1 MVGTTNESVRVDWL
15 EKTLAKLPAGSRILD
30 AGAGECPFK
39 RFCGHLIYVS
49 QDFAKY
55 DGRGNENGLQM
66 GDWNQEG
73 IDIVGDITEIPEPD
87 ASFDAVMCI
96 EVLEHLPDPLAAL
109 RELTRLLKPEGQL
122 ILTAPF
128 CSLTHF
134 SPFHFAS
141 GFNRHFYERHL
152 PELGL
157 EIQQLEANGNYF
169 EYLAQEIRRL
179 PAIGERYATSSPSRL
194 ERVALRFA
202 LQMLE
207 RFSARDRGSEELL
220 CFGYHVLARKRV
232 ESNVADDRSK
242 RGRAG

>member
-1 MVGTTNESVRVDWL
+1 MMVGPTNESVRVDWL

-141 GFNRHFYERHL
+141 GFNRHFYEHHL
-152 PELGL
+152 PKLGL

-179 PAIGERYATSSPSRL
+179 PGIGQRYANSSPYRL
-194 ERVALRFA
+194 ERVALRLA

-207 RFSARDRGSEELL
+207 RFSTGDRGSEELL
-220 CFGYHVLARKRV
+220 CFGYHVLAKKCD
-232 ESNVADDRSK
+232 E
-242 RGRAG
+242 